1 MFFIQKIK
9 KTFIKKINQDL
20 CLGYFKG
27 SLNIVFNK
35 KLKKIK
41 KKSIRI
47 SI

>member
-1 MFFIQKIK
+1 MFFYTKNKKKI
-9 KTFIKKINQDL
+9 IKQINQDL

-41 KKSIRI
+41 KIN
-47 SI
+47 